1 MRVARRERERRLD
14 ARPATGTHA
23 RTAVAAVAILSLSA
37 REARSWKTP
46 ERTKS
51 LSAVNVAR
59 RDRDSDQMRRIFS
72 ESDSRESMKES
83 TV

>member
-59 RDRDSDQMRRIFS
+59 DAIAIPFA
-72 ESDSRESMKES
+72 
-83 TV
+83 